1 MYFADDDNVY
11 DLRVFEEARSVTR
24 VGVWPV
30 GLVGIY
36 SFSSPVVK
44 NDAGNGTFHV
54 VGFIDPW
61 FGKRKFPLDM
71 AGFAVSVDYMLKQ
84 EANGKISRWDW
95 VATQKSLTLE
105 TGQRK

>member
-61 FGKRKFPLDM
+61 FGKRNSAINFMLLFGLKFDHFRRFSPTWADLLN
-71 AGFAVSVDYMLKQ
+71 FHNWRIQQS
-84 EANGKISRWDW
+84 
-95 VATQKSLTLE
+95 
-105 TGQRK
+105 